1 MKGVNGS
8 TFPKEFFFV
17 FAAMPGI
24 TGFFFSIFD
33 VYILSAAFFLLLS
46 GRLKVGFQSLIYIL
60 LVLVASILTCM
71 FSAQPFVILELLQW
85 ALFLVILVSCW
96 WLLVSGF
103 FDVRKSMYYWMM
115 GIVPNFIVAVL
126 QNVYP
131 QVEIFNFDIYKSSP
145 LPGYDFIR
153 STGLLYNPNTLAAF
167 SAMAFWLALLW
178 GKRLVALICVLTA
191 VLTFSKTVFL
201 MSVLFLLRFLLGR
214 NDVKKLF
221 CMFFGSSFSLIFLVW
236 ILDFLSYRMTNAN
249 SLESRMYI
257 LEIVSTKIVSIW
269 QVLFGLGIGAD
280 AEESIGR
287 IHNKFLSVFF
297 QFGLLGAVLF
307 FSLMIYIC
315 RSILISN
322 LSRTERF
329 SLLVFLLI
337 FCSMGMVSTWTFFS
351 FEYIVFLFCLKASK
365 ETHPI
370 FEKI

>member
-1 MKGVNGS
+1 
-8 TFPKEFFFV
+8 
-17 FAAMPGI
+17 
-24 TGFFFSIFD
+24 
-33 VYILSAAFFLLLS
+33 
-46 GRLKVGFQSLIYIL
+46 
-60 LVLVASILTCM
+60 
-71 FSAQPFVILELLQW
+71 
-85 ALFLVILVSCW
+85 
-96 WLLVSGF
+96 
-103 FDVRKSMYYWMM
+103 
-115 GIVPNFIVAVL
+115 
-126 QNVYP
+126 
-131 QVEIFNFDIYKSSP
+131 
-145 LPGYDFIR
+145 
-153 STGLLYNPNTLAAF
+153 
-167 SAMAFWLALLW
+167 
-178 GKRLVALICVLTA
+178 
-191 VLTFSKTVFL
+191 
-201 MSVLFLLRFLLGR
+201 
-214 NDVKKLF
+214 
-221 CMFFGSSFSLIFLVW
+221 MFFGSSFSLIFLVW

-249 SLESRMYI
+249 SLESRVYI
-257 LEIVSTKIVSIW
+257 LEVVSTKIVSVW

-315 RSILISN
+315 RSILISS